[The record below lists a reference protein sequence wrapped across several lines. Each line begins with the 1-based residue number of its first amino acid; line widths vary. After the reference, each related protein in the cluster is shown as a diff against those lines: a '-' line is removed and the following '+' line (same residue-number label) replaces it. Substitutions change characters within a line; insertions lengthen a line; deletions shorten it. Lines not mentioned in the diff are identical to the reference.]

1 MTEQSLAPA
10 KEADDERLRLSKLG
24 SQQSE
29 HVGASAPVNT
39 PSKSIRP
46 NVKPDE
52 ATLAREAE
60 VKAHMDAFRAKRDP
74 ATKSLGPMFVND
86 RAADRQKKMDENR
99 DAEKNI
105 YTDDAD
111 AMIRRKDQQAL
122 TATGSTSADRMAQSA
137 SSVGKAV
144 DRTLNE
150 GGTAAKV
157 VDKLTGGLG
166 QTIQQ
171 IGLATEAQG
180 MISAKKDSARQD
192 AARTSKMKASETHSG
207 LMDSL
212 DSMRESKASGGGYEP
227 GQGGALLRGMG
238 ETVIAHNNARRDA
251 IAAGQDTI
259 KPMSVDHTL
268 GQVVPISVEDGTII
282 DSSLGDKA
290 REHKDAL
297 KEGWTAE
304 EKDLK
309 QKPGQRKDGWFTK
322 ADPAMK
328 KDWDERMSLNA
339 EEGKKLIEEV
349 AVVDT
354 SAKEREKFKTRNLK
368 GYKYGLHEDEA
379 AEYRTARDVHTEAS
393 TNIEKAHDDHV
404 ASLQSSFD
412 ELTKTGEAQK
422 TADRHRSN
430 KAFGRKDSFSKK
442 ANLEDAERGIK
453 EKQAE
458 QSKMINKKIAYTQS
472 AANSARDS
480 GDTLSQQT
488 KLDEIKRHQ
497 AELKQVQDGSH
508 ASLDSAVKHRN
519 TLLREKTTG
528 LTKEQQGQHDAM
540 RAQLDK
546 AKGDSTSG
554 AGQTDIDARDD
565 QKDTIDHYRFVKTH
579 GMSAEEHDQKLEKEQ
594 RLLDIKKESDTGL
607 TTDESKRHGDIQKER
622 SDNKGLVARTRKF
635 AKDHDGEEVKDGRA
649 GGISAGLS
657 PDKLITKPEDA
668 RSLALNEASRTTV
681 RGGEVVEGN
690 VDKARAA
697 NESGDHEHGRN
708 IAISGATQGI
718 TDAVL
723 SATGAGIAVSSTMSG
738 IGKGLQAGGNIVGA
752 ATHEGADK
760 AILAQEGR
768 SLEHGSDGKTG
779 RYHQVQNSVI
789 DFHGPDAGA
798 FKGDFA
804 GGAKHILS
812 AVQSQFGDDIKD
824 GLAGAVTGS
833 SVVNS
838 IADHTA
844 TALKPVAN
852 IANQGAKIAHSA
864 VDTVAPVA
872 ETVSEQANNV
882 VDTVQGGAETVLSK
896 TQETLGGG
904 LGEVTDPGVGA
915 GLANLVQHGSDAA
928 SEKISDT
935 ADTARDAIAENTTG
949 LVEGAHTAITDN
961 LEGLDGKAHD
971 AVLEQADTSSRDAVD
986 AAFDKA
992 NDLLTGPVEKDPVV
1006 IGGPRKVS
1014 PATED
1019 PTPVVEPEPPVPT
1032 PVPTPVVEPDPV
1044 HKPKLD
1050 LAQIRAAGRKSTAA
1064 QAVKQHDPTSQ
1075 VSDQTKQEY
1084 TSPELN
1090 QYSWKSMKTS
1100 GQRIRRGFQN
1110 AWQRTKNFGKRI
1122 GSRISSF
1129 FGR

>member
-1 MTEQSLAPA
+1 MTEPSLAPA
-10 KEADDERLRLSKLG
+10 KEDDDERLRLSKLA
-24 SQQSE
+24 SRQSE

-46 NVKPDE
+46 NVTPDE
-52 ATLAREAE
+52 ATSAREAE

-74 ATKSLGPMFVND
+74 ATKPLGPMFVND
-86 RAADRQKKMDENR
+86 RAKATQQKMNENR

-105 YTDDAD
+105 YTDETQ
-111 AMIRRKDQQAL
+111 AMIRRKDEQAL

-137 SSVGKAV
+137 SQAGKTV
-144 DRTLNE
+144 DRTLNA
-150 GGTAAKV
+150 GGTTARV

-166 QTIQQ
+166 ETIQQ

-192 AARTSKMKASETHSG
+192 AARASKMTAADAHSG

-212 DSMRESKASGGGYEP
+212 DSMRESKSSGGAYEP

-238 ETVIAHNNARRDA
+238 ATVIAHNNARRDA

-297 KEGWTAE
+297 KAGWTAE
-304 EKDLK
+304 EKGLK
-309 QKPGQRKDGWFTK
+309 QMPGQRKDGWFSK
-322 ADPAMK
+322 ADPEEK
-328 KDWDERMSLNA
+328 KKWDERMSLNA
-339 EEGKKLIEEV
+339 EEGKKLTEDV

-368 GYKYGLHEDEA
+368 GYKYGLDKDEA
-379 AEYRTARDVHTEAS
+379 AEYRTSRDAHTEAS

-404 ASLQSSFD
+404 ASIQSSFD
-412 ELTKTGEAQK
+412 ALTKTGEAQK
-422 TADRHRSN
+422 TADRHRNN
-430 KAFGRKDSFSKK
+430 KSFGRKDSFSKK
-442 ANLEDAERGIK
+442 AHLEDAERSIK

-458 QSKMINKKIAYTQS
+458 QSQMINKKIAYTQS
-472 AANSARDS
+472 AADAAKKS
-480 GDTLSQQT
+480 GDTLGQQT

-497 AELKQVQDGSH
+497 DELKQVQDGSH
-508 ASLDSAVKHRN
+508 ASLDSAVRHRN
-519 TLLREKTTG
+519 TLQREKTTG
-528 LTKEQQGQHDAM
+528 LTKEQQGQHDAL
-540 RAQLDK
+540 RSQLDK

-565 QKDTIDHYRFVKTH
+565 HQNTIDHYRFVKTH

-594 RLLDIKKESDTGL
+594 RLLEIRKESDTGL
-607 TTDESKRHGDIQKER
+607 TTDESKRHADIQKER
-622 SDNKGLVARTRKF
+622 SDNKGLVKRTKKF

-657 PDKLITKPEDA
+657 ADKLITKPEDA
-668 RSLALNEASRTTV
+668 RSLALNEASRTAV
-681 RGGEVVEGN
+681 RGGEVIEGN
-690 VDKARAA
+690 KDKARAA
-697 NESGDHEHGRN
+697 NESFDHEHGRN
-708 IAISGATQGI
+708 IAISGALQGTADTI
-718 TDAVL
+718 L
-723 SATGAGIAVSSTMSG
+723 SATGAGFTVGATMSA
-738 IGKGLQAGGNIVGA
+738 IGKGVQAGGNIVGA

-798 FKGDFA
+798 FKGDMA

-844 TALKPVAN
+844 SAMKPVADV
-852 IANQGAKIAHSA
+852 ANDVASVGHKA
-864 VDTVAPVA
+864 VDTVAPAAEKVSQVA
-872 ETVSEQANNV
+872 NDV
-882 VDTVQGGAETVLSK
+882 VDTVHGGANSVLGA
-896 TQETLGGG
+896 LP
-904 LGEVTDPGVGA
+904 VPGA
-915 GLANLVQHGSDAA
+915 DAV
-928 SEKISDT
+928 SEKVEET
-935 ADTARDAIAENTTG
+935 ANTARDSIAENTTG

-961 LEGLDGKAHD
+961 LEGLDEKAHD
-971 AVLEQADTSSRDAVD
+971 AVLEQADTSARGAVD
-986 AAFDKA
+986 AGFDKL
-992 NDLLTGPVEKDPVV
+992 NDLIPTPAEEKPVV
-1006 IGGPRKVS
+1006 IGGPRKIA
-1014 PATED
+1014 PAADE
-1019 PTPVVEPEPPVPT
+1019 PTPGAVVEPEPSVPT
-1032 PVPTPVVEPDPV
+1032 PVQ
-1044 HKPKLD
+1044 KPKLD
-1050 LAQIRAAGRKSTAA
+1050 LAAIRAAGRKSTAE
-1064 QAVKQHDPTSQ
+1064 QAGKQHDPTSQ
-1075 VSDQTKQEY
+1075 VSEQTKQEY
-1084 TSPELN
+1084 TAPELN
-1090 QYSWKSMKTS
+1090 QYSWKTMKTS

-1110 AWQRTKNFGKRI
+1110 AWKRTKNFGKRI

-1129 FGR
+1129 FGG